1 MAVPRDIESQS
12 PDLLDERDA
21 LRGFRDEFYIPAN
34 SAIGASKDL
43 AGNAPC
49 TYLCGNSLGLLS
61 KTSESL
67 VQGEMKVWASRGVV
81 GHFDHPYG
89 REWAEFAEKLSPLL
103 APIVG
108 AHASEVISMSTLT
121 ANLHLMMYAFYKPT
135 QERFKI
141 LCEARAFPS
150 DRYAFHSQAIAHGLD
165 PKTAIIAM
173 SPREGEYTLREE
185 DILDVIAKE
194 GPSIA
199 LVIFSGVQYYT
210 GQLFDM
216 QKITHA
222 GKHAGCIVGWD
233 LAHAVGNVPLSL
245 HDWGVDWA
253 VWCTYK
259 YLNSGAGGIGGL
271 FMHSKWDNIKKPD
284 YAGWF
289 GHQLAT
295 RFDMPEDFD
304 PVLGAWGYQQSNPS
318 CLLLASLLGSLEIF
332 QSVGGVQATRK
343 KSILLTGYLDALLR
357 QSTFYN
363 TAEGPKFT
371 IITPSDPHRRG
382 AQLSLLFSPLG
393 AMQKVYDGL
402 KNAGVIGDERQ
413 PDVIRLS
420 PVPLYNTFADVK
432 RAVEVLEEVMGS
444 L

>member
-1 MAVPRDIESQS
+1 MEAPSDLQSQS
-12 PDLLDERDA
+12 PEQLDARDA
-21 LRGFRDEFYIPAN
+21 LRSFRDEFYLPTN
-34 SAIGASKDL
+34 SAVGASKDL
-43 AGNAPC
+43 AADEPC

-61 KTSESL
+61 KLSESL
-67 VQGEMKVWASRGVV
+67 VQGELKVWATRGVV

-89 REWAEFAEKLSPLL
+89 RAWAEFGEKLSPLL

-108 AHASEVISMSTLT
+108 AHTHEVISMSTLT
-121 ANLHLMMYAFYKPT
+121 TNLHLMMNAFYKPT
-135 QERFKI
+135 ADRFKI

-150 DRYAFHSQAIAHGLD
+150 DRYAFHSQATAHGLD
-165 PKTAIIAM
+165 PKTAVIALT
-173 SPREGEYTLREE
+173 PREGEYTLREE

-199 LVIFSGVQYYT
+199 LICFSGVQYYT

-233 LAHAVGNVPLSL
+233 LAHAVGNVPLAL

-271 FMHSKWDNIKKPD
+271 FVHNKWDHLKKPD
-284 YAGWF
+284 YAGWW
-289 GHQLAT
+289 GQDLAT
-295 RFDMPEDFD
+295 RFQMPEDFT
-304 PVLGAWGYQQSNPS
+304 PIPGAWGYQQSNPS
-318 CLLLASLLGSLEIF
+318 CLALASLLGSLEIF
-332 QSVGGVQATRK
+332 QSAGGIPATRS
-343 KSILLTGYLDALLR
+343 KSILLTGYLDGLLR
-357 QSTFYN
+357 QSSFYN
-363 TAEGPKFT
+363 KAGGPKFT
-371 IITPSDPHRRG
+371 IITPSDPYRRG

-393 AMQKVYDGL
+393 VMQKVFDGL
-402 KNAGVIGDERQ
+402 KSSGVIGDERQ

-420 PVPLYNTFADVK
+420 PVPLYNTFADVMQ
-432 RAVEVLEEVMGS
+432 AVETLEEVMRS